1 MTAALNRSTVRTPLA
16 LPLTLLAVAL
26 ASVTAVSVGL
36 AILALIEDRLLAAL
50 FAGAGVL
57 LDVFKY
63 CAWPLALHMLAVGR
77 RTLAA
82 LLVAC
87 ALVLGMVSGWATFD
101 RMMSAMLAG
110 HAQHQAIQE
119 QRITDIEAARRDDQI
134 RLAAL
139 DAEARSVLE
148 QAAALRERGM
158 ASPARALQSSEM
170 RRLDDQR
177 DQARARLEAS
187 SLELTALRSQ
197 PAKAASLPLS
207 IATLICLGFAA
218 ALEIVPALLLSAV
231 RSPALLATRQPAPE
245 TDAGDAETVP
255 ETDGNSPL
263 NEGDSELLRRLLDST
278 ASAGSGAKVAVRDF
292 ARSARISN
300 TRAGL
305 IFRAAEN
312 LGAIRKTPTGY
323 VAE

>member
-1 MTAALNRSTVRTPLA
+1 MTVTLNRSTARTPLA
-16 LPLTLLAVAL
+16 LPLTVLAVAL

-63 CAWPLALHMLAVGR
+63 CAWPLALHMLTVGR
-77 RTLAA
+77 RALAA

-231 RSPALLATRQPAPE
+231 RSPAPE
-245 TDAGDAETVP
+245 TRADDRETVP

-263 NEGDSELLRRLLDST
+263 NEGDAELLRRLLEST

>member
-1 MTAALNRSTVRTPLA
+1 MTATLNRSTARTPLA
-16 LPLTLLAVAL
+16 LPLTVLAVAL

-77 RTLAA
+77 RALAA

-101 RMMSAMLAG
+101 RMMSAILTSRG
-110 HAQHQAIQE
+110 EQLAIQE
-119 QRITDIEAARRDDQI
+119 QRLGDIEAARRTDTAL
-134 RLAAL
+134 LASL
-139 DAEARSVLE
+139 DEEARSIRL
-148 QAAALRERGM
+148 QAIALRERGM
-158 ASPARALQSSEM
+158 VSKALELETHGLARIDGNRE
-170 RRLDDQR
+170 RVI
-177 DQARARLEAS
+177 ARLERS
-187 SLELTALRSQ
+187 SLELTTLRSA

-231 RSPALLATRQPAPE
+231 RSPAPE
-245 TDAGDAETVP
+245 TRADDRETVP

-263 NEGDSELLRRLLDST
+263 NEGDAELLRRLLEST